1 MRLRVLPASCPRPRQ
16 RPGRLPSEGQFSVP
30 WISASEWPLSLRAVA
45 DPRPPEFPGIYPAA
59 PQKLQR
65 PRRAHSRATKR
76 HLAATRN
83 SRCPRSLPHPR
94 RSRILL
100 CPACIRIGSNPRTRS
115 PSRWPSSKSHWQ
127 RDVPNAIRPR
137 RSLQQESGGD
147 FWSRMH
153 VQKSRSSKRQRS
165 RFIQENGVHL
175 GEFLKVQ
182 AALDNRALL
191 CGSSNRSKDCQRR
204 SRSDTASS
212 RHNDHGNRR
221 ANVVSDEECQDCG
234 GKSKIDEVSG
244 QTIRNALNRR
254 TGLLGLFHGLDDLAE
269 SCVTPKPFDAHFE
282 RAGLVDRA
290 GVYLLSWV
298 FLHRH
303 RFASDGCLIDKG
315 MAAHHRTIHRNSA
328 SRLDENNVT
337 HQHLLNPQL
346 SPSSALIHRC
356 SGRQQIDQVANR
368 VPPAAHGEPLED
380 FRHEHEQSDHQCREN
395 FPDRQRRQNRD
406 GHREFHRHLP
416 FENILNRFAEYRV
429 SANDGANYA
438 GKDKMKTRVYSPK
451 PKYAR
456 CDRHKA
462 DSNGLAPI
470 QTMLVRRAATLR
482 VARRAFPCR
491 VSARLMHSRC
501 HTATSVF

>member
-1 MRLRVLPASCPRPRQ
+1 M
-16 RPGRLPSEGQFSVP
+16 
-30 WISASEWPLSLRAVA
+30 
-45 DPRPPEFPGIYPAA
+45 
-59 PQKLQR
+59 
-65 PRRAHSRATKR
+65 
-76 HLAATRN
+76 
-83 SRCPRSLPHPR
+83 
-94 RSRILL
+94 RSRLQPLHVLQLL
-100 CPACIRIGSNPRTRS
+100 FRQQLGCDFVYSQLLAHVLGNGLGV
-115 PSRWPSSKSHWQ
+115 SR
-127 RDVPNAIRPR
+127 
-137 RSLQQESGGD
+137 
-147 FWSRMH
+147 
-153 VQKSRSSKRQRS
+153 QK
-165 RFIQENGVHL
+165 
-175 GEFLKVQ
+175 
-182 AALDNRALL
+182 D
-191 CGSSNRSKDCQRR
+191 NRSKDCQRR

-221 ANVVSDEECQDCG
+221 AHVVSDEECQDCG

-244 QTIRNALNRR
+244 QTIGNALNRR
-254 TGLLGLFHGLDDLAE
+254 TGLLGLFHGL
-269 SCVTPKPFDAHFE
+269 
-282 RAGLVDRA
+282 VDGA

-337 HQHLLNPQL
+337 HQHLLNPDL

-356 SGRQQIDQVANR
+356 SRRQQIDQVANL

-406 GHREFHRHLP
+406 GHREFHRHSP

-438 GKDKMKTRVYSPK
+438 CKDKRKTRVYSQK

-470 QTMLVRRAATLR
+470 QTMLVRRRHPQSRSPCLPLPGERQTHAFPMSHRHPRLLVPCPPSSPCPAFPPPLRPPRSALDSTAISDKTSRYRSVLRRRRPEGNPWRGLGPGHGTGYVPRPARPSSHSALLGKPPPTEAPRCTLALPAVR
-482 VARRAFPCR
+482 ARRLPLAREFDEPGPRVFLCLSPCVPCSLAPILSPSIVYKGNYNQALR
-491 VSARLMHSRC
+491 A
-501 HTATSVF
+501 